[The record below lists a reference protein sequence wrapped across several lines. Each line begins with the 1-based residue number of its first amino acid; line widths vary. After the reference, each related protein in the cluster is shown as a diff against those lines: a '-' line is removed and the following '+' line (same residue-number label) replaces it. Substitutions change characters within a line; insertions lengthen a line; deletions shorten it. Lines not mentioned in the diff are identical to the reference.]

1 MTHRLIL
8 AAVCLGFVLPTVA
21 RADQVSDLAAL
32 HAQMVQMQK
41 DYAARMAA
49 LEKRLAKAEAEAKAA
64 KQSASVASTTANSA
78 AATAKAT
85 AVKLAAVPP
94 LQAPAPAAPAT
105 VIAAAPASVPMQD
118 QSAATM
124 FEPPAAAAATNPPS
138 SLNAFNPGIAA
149 VLNGF
154 YFAASRDPSMAR
166 IAGIA
171 PGSDIGL
178 QPRGFSIGESEV
190 SLTANIDPFMSGFLD
205 VSFQNDNTPAVE
217 EAYILSKDLPYG
229 FTLKGG
235 RFLSGVGYINERH
248 AHDWLFS
255 DAPLPY
261 RAFLNNQYG
270 DDGLQV
276 RWLAPTD
283 QFLEFGA
290 EVFRGESYP
299 AAGSRNSGTGTFTAF
314 VNTGNDINDSS
325 SWLAKASYLHSDA
338 MNRDSNG
345 HLFSGIAQLGILSG
359 VYKWAPGGNPTVKN
373 LALTSELFFDRQSGF
388 YDGVRLSQDRW
399 GGYVQG
405 FYQFMPRWSAGLRYA
420 QLSTASVPLALTAS
434 ELDDMGHAS
443 RATTAML
450 EFDSSEFGRFRASY
464 THDEAG
470 FKPIDELVLQYTVIY
485 GPHGAHR
492 Y

>member
-1 MTHRLIL
+1 
-8 AAVCLGFVLPTVA
+8 
-21 RADQVSDLAAL
+21 
-32 HAQMVQMQK
+32 
-41 DYAARMAA
+41 
-49 LEKRLAKAEAEAKAA
+49 
-64 KQSASVASTTANSA
+64 
-78 AATAKAT
+78 
-85 AVKLAAVPP
+85 
-94 LQAPAPAAPAT
+94 
-105 VIAAAPASVPMQD
+105 
-118 QSAATM
+118 M
-124 FEPPAAAAATNPPS
+124 FEPPAATAPATPPS

-154 YFAASRDPSMAR
+154 YFAASRDPATAR

-171 PGSDIGL
+171 PGGDISL

-205 VSFQNDNTPAVE
+205 ISFQNDNTPAVE

-229 FTLKGG
+229 LTVKGG
-235 RFLSGVGYINERH
+235 RFLSSVGYINERH

-290 EVFRGESYP
+290 EVFRGDAYP
-299 AAGSRNSGTGTFTAF
+299 AAGSRNAGAGTFTAF

-325 SWLAKASYLHSDA
+325 SWLAKASYLHSEA
-338 MNRDSNG
+338 RNRDNNG
-345 HLFSGIAQLGILSG
+345 HLFNGSTDLGIFSG
-359 VYKWAPGGNPTVKN
+359 VYKWSPGGNPTVKN
-373 LALTSELFFDRQSGF
+373 LTLTTELFLDRQAGF
-388 YDGVRLSQDRW
+388 YDGLRVDQDRW
-399 GGYVQG
+399 GGYIQG
-405 FYQFMPRWSAGLRYA
+405 LYQFMPRWSVGLRYA
-420 QLSTASVPLALTAS
+420 GLSTAGVPLALAGS
-434 ELDDMGHAS
+434 DLDDMGHVSSAS
-443 RATTAML
+443 TAML
-450 EFDSSEFGRFRASY
+450 EFDTSEFGRFRASY
-464 THDEAG
+464 THDDAG
-470 FKPIDELVLQYTVIY
+470 FKPIDEVLLQYTVIY